1 MNHTLE
7 TTKDRNQ
14 TMAKSILK
22 SEKKPSRSVEALD
35 LCWGDIEI
43 YTFPVSGKW
52 IEIPRAKSN
61 RSQLIDNFLH

>member
-1 MNHTLE
+1 
-7 TTKDRNQ
+7 
-14 TMAKSILK
+14 MAKSILK